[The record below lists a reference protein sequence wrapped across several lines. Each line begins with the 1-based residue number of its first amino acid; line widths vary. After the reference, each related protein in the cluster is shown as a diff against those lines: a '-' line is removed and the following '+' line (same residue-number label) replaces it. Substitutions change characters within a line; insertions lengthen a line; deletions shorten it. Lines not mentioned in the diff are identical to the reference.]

1 MPSHDAGPL
10 LSPGGSVLI
19 YAKIACSPD
28 DARVHPPTLHACVPS
43 VPSGHNRDGTGRVA
57 LCIKEIARVS
67 PPATNSK
74 RAARKPASRTPRAS
88 FLRSLGPGLITG
100 AADDDPS
107 GIATYSQ
114 VGAQFGTGMLWTM
127 LFSFPLMSAIQEIC
141 ARLGRITGEGVAENI
156 RKHYPKPLLYGI
168 VSLLCIANIFNLGA
182 DVSAMG
188 AAAQLVFGGSLSAYA
203 LAFGFASLL
212 LQIFVP
218 YEKYVRFLKGLT
230 LALFAYVATAFV
242 VHVPWIAALH
252 ATLIPSISWTATYW
266 MALVAVLGTTISPYL
281 FFWQASEEAEDERL
295 KEGDEP
301 LTKKPSQAATQF
313 RRIAIDTR
321 VGMAFSNLV
330 AFFIILT
337 TAMTLH
343 GSTAG
348 NNIETAADAAKAL
361 RPLAGN
367 FAFLL
372 FALGIIGTGLLAVPV
387 LAGSAAYAV
396 AESFQWRDSLED
408 KPRQAPKFYAVLA
421 AAMLIG
427 ISLNF
432 LGMNPIRAL
441 FWSAVLN
448 GVVAVPLMIVLMHM
462 SSNPKITG
470 TFKPPLYV
478 TIVGWAATAVM
489 FLAALGFFIGALHT

>member
-1 MPSHDAGPL
+1 MS
-10 LSPGGSVLI
+10 
-19 YAKIACSPD
+19 
-28 DARVHPPTLHACVPS
+28 
-43 VPSGHNRDGTGRVA
+43 NR
-57 LCIKEIARVS
+57 L
-67 PPATNSK
+67 TNSK
-74 RAARKPASRTPRAS
+74 AVDQASVARARPDAGLVRQ
-88 FLRSLGPGLITG
+88 LGPGLITG

-114 VGAQFGTGMLWTM
+114 VGAQFGMGMLWTM
-127 LFSFPLMSAIQEIC
+127 LFSFPLMAAIQEIC
-141 ARLGRITGEGVAENI
+141 ARLGRITGAGLAENI
-156 RKHYPKPLLYGI
+156 RKHYSKPLLYGL
-168 VSLLCIANIFNLGA
+168 VGLLCVANIFNLGA

-188 AAAQLVFGGSLSAYA
+188 AAAQLVFGGSLNAYA

-218 YEKYVRFLKGLT
+218 YKKYVHFLKGLT

-242 VHVPWIAALH
+242 VHVQWLVALR
-252 ATLIPSISWTATYW
+252 ATVVPSISWTATYW

-281 FFWQASEEAEDERL
+281 FFWQASEEAEDERV
-295 KEGDEP
+295 KKSDEP
-301 LTKKPSQAATQF
+301 LTKKPSQARAQF

-343 GSTAG
+343 GSAAG
-348 NNIETAADAAKAL
+348 HNIETAADAAKAL
-361 RPLAGN
+361 RPLAGH

-396 AESFQWRDSLED
+396 AESFRWRAHLQD
-408 KPRQAPKFYAVLA
+408 KPRQAPRFYGVLA

-441 FWSAVLN
+441 FWSAVIN
-448 GVVAVPLMIVLMHM
+448 GVVAVPLMVTLMHM

-470 TFKPPLYV
+470 DFKPPLSV
-478 TIVGWAATAVM
+478 TIVGWAATVVM
-489 FLAALGFFIGALHT
+489 FAASLGFIIGIIHI